1 MRVSLLITFC
11 KMRKIVFTC
20 ESNIHGI
27 CWNLVAVRATEE
39 KAPYPYAVRA
49 SEECPT
55 AHVEWRCCTQT
66 LRVQQRTLWGDRT
79 DRHSTCSAPREEQAE
94 RATQRDAEL
103 EKRYM
108 TAEKLESPLD
118 PLLAA
123 LANFHSSADL
133 SAKVA
138 ACLMRACF
146 VRIKAIAGV
155 SLCADP
161 RAVSP
166 HRRQRQR
173 LRRLQGLHPHP
184 AKYWALWVSRTADR
198 RETWT
203 ATECSSLVCFGRA
216 NTCPCSRWKV
226 PDIRRNC
233 DAGSRRWR
241 GRRCGCRWRTWTR

>member
-1 MRVSLLITFC
+1 MRLRNVRLQ
-11 KMRKIVFTC
+11 RKRIEV
-20 ESNIHGI
+20 
-27 CWNLVAVRATEE
+27 CWNLSMLQLTGGAGDAAGSVINLVCKPVSLVRS
-39 KAPYPYAVRA
+39 P
-49 SEECPT
+49 
-55 AHVEWRCCTQT
+55 
-66 LRVQQRTLWGDRT
+66 GDRT

-173 LRRLQGLHPHP
+173 LRRL
-184 AKYWALWVSRTADR
+184 
-198 RETWT
+198 
-203 ATECSSLVCFGRA
+203 
-216 NTCPCSRWKV
+216 
-226 PDIRRNC
+226 
-233 DAGSRRWR
+233 
-241 GRRCGCRWRTWTR
+241 